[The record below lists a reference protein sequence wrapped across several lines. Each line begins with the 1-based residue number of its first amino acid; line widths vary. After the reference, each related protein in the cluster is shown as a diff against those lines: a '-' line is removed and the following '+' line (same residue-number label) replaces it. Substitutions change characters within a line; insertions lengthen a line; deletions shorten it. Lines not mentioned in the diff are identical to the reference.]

1 MIEDIMNKDFWRAT
15 LIRAI
20 KTFCQAAIAAIPTT
34 AVALNEVNWALV
46 FSAATL
52 ASILSVL
59 TSISTGLPEVKYQ
72 QSLEQLAELREE
84 PLTDGEDEDEEEGD
98 EDGVADD

>member
-1 MIEDIMNKDFWRAT
+1 MNKEFWKAA

-59 TSISTGLPEVKYQ
+59 TSISAGLPEV
-72 QSLEQLAELREE
+72 QLAQTLYDLDNDGDIE
-84 PLTDGEDEDEEEGD
+84 PNNYVFDDEEYE
-98 EDGVADD
+98 ESEEE